1 MVDASAKPS
10 RSHTLRA
17 LITGITGQDGSY
29 LAEHLLSL
37 GYEVHGTLRRSSL
50 PNTER
55 LVGLDVHLHHADL
68 TDATGLAG
76 VIAESDPDEVYNLG
90 ALSDVRVSFE
100 TPEFSGN
107 VTGLGC
113 ARMLELIRRMKPE
126 ARFYQAGSSEMFGM
140 CPKVPT
146 SEGDPFLPASPYAA
160 AKVYA
165 HHMTQNY
172 RDSYGMFAV
181 NGVLFNHE
189 SERRGVEFVT
199 RKITLGLADI
209 VHGRADTLVLGNLD
223 AMRDWGHARDYVRAM
238 HLMLQQDE
246 PTDYVIA
253 TGETHSVREFLD
265 EAFGLAELDWHRY
278 VKTDPKFYRPVD
290 PPVLLGDA
298 SKARDMLGWQPDVS
312 FRELVRLMVESD
324 LK

>member
-1 MVDASAKPS
+1 MK
-10 RSHTLRA
+10 RA

-29 LAEHLLSL
+29 LAELLL
-37 GYEVHGTLRRSSL
+37 GKGYEVHGAVRRSSL
-50 PNTER
+50 PNTDR
-55 LVGLDVHLHHADL
+55 LVGLDVVLYHADL

-76 VIAESDPDEVYNLG
+76 VIAASEPDEVYNLG
-90 ALSDVRVSFE
+90 ALSDVRISFE

-107 VTGLGC
+107 VTGLG
-113 ARMLELIRRMKPE
+113 ATRMLELLRVMRPQ
-126 ARFYQAGSSEMFGM
+126 ARFYQAGSSEMFGEN
-140 CPKVPT
+140 PNVPT
-146 SEGDPFLPASPYAA
+146 SERDAFHPVSPYAV

-165 HHMTQNY
+165 HHMTKVY
-172 RDSYGMFAV
+172 RESYGMFAV

-189 SERRGVEFVT
+189 SERRGVDFVT

-209 VHGRADTLVLGNLD
+209 VHGRADSLTLGNLD

-238 HLMLQQDE
+238 WLMLQADA
-246 PTDYVIA
+246 PADYVIA

-265 EAFGLAELDWHRY
+265 EAFGYAELDWHRY
-278 VKTDPKFYRPVD
+278 VRTDPRFFRPVD

-298 SKARDMLGWQPDVS
+298 SKARRELGWEPEVS
-312 FRELVRLMVESD
+312 FPELVRLMVESD